1 MVSLRGLVDFE
12 PNQGNLELKLF
23 TMDAKFNLKGLQ
35 RKKVEKNHK
44 DDQRDLESILDRMD
58 NFLTSDTLENL
69 SQDKMYA
76 NYGFINDGAT
86 FLRNARSQI
95 Q

>member
-1 MVSLRGLVDFE
+1 MLFVLLIRHFLSVHSINVIRKCHFLIFE

-23 TMDAKFNLKGLQ
+23 TMDAKFNLKGFE

-69 SQDKMYA
+69 S
-76 NYGFINDGAT
+76 
-86 FLRNARSQI
+86 
-95 Q
+95 